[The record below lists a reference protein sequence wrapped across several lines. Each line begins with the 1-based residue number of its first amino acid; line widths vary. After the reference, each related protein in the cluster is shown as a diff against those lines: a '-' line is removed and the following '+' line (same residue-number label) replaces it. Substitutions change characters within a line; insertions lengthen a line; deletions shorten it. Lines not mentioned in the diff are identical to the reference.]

1 MNSSDI
7 VILICNL
14 IVLFALGFCFYSI
27 YTNLFVTVL
36 FAAICW
42 SLMRRINYYVGVR

>member
-14 IVLFALGFCFYSI
+14 IVLFVLGFCFYSI
-27 YTNLFVTVL
+27 YANLSVTVL
-36 FAAICW
+36 FVAICW
-42 SLMRRINYYVGVR
+42 FLMRRINYYVGVR